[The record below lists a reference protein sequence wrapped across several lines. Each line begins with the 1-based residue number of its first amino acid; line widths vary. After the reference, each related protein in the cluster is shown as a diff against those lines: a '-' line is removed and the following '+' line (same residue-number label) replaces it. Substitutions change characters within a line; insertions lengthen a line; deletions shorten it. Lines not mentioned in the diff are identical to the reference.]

1 MIRKVIH
8 HLRYNNAENEKM
20 ILRDHLALERTRLA
34 NERTFLAY
42 LKTAIVLLA
51 SGLALMELKNFEAYR
66 QLGIWIVLASPV
78 LLLTGFV
85 RMIIFRIRIK
95 KYYE

>member
-1 MIRKVIH
+1 MIGQWIKKF
-8 HLRYNNAENEKM
+8 RYNNVENEKM

-42 LKTAIVLLA
+42 TKTAIVLLA
-51 SGLALMELKNFEAYR
+51 SGLALMELKNFEDYR
-66 QLGIWIVLASPV
+66 QLGIWIVAGSPILLA
-78 LLLTGFV
+78 TGFV

-95 KYYE
+95 KYYD